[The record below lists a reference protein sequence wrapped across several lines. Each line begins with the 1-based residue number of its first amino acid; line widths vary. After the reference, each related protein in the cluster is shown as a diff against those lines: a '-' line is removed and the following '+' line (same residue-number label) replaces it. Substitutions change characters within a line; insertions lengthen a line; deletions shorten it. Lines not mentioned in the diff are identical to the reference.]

1 MLAEHTPEAWS
12 AALLVAG
19 LCSVQRCLLQGVH
32 HVQASCRAA
41 HHTAGRA
48 PWLLAPH
55 CTSCCRV
62 RTFHEPVAAAICGWI
77 PEHMHET
84 SRMKLLY
91 EDIQKLPVSRIARI
105 AAWLTR
111 QVESLISE
119 PCAEP
124 REAEQ
129 EVGWTGQVASQA
141 ACHHDT

>member
-1 MLAEHTPEAWS
+1 MP
-12 AALLVAG
+12 
-19 LCSVQRCLLQGVH
+19 
-32 HVQASCRAA
+32 A

-48 PWLLAPH
+48 PWLAPH
-55 CTSCCRV
+55 CASCCRV
-62 RTFHEPVAAAICGWI
+62 RTFHEPVAAAICEWI

-111 QVESLISE
+111 KVESLISE

-129 EVGWTGQVASQA
+129 EVGWAGQVASQA